1 MSKKP
6 IKSNLFRFVT
16 LRSPQTIEEKNLN
29 IGFVSFPEE
38 KRAESLAL
46 KAVETVTTEEER
58 KTALK
63 TAYDTGFT
71 PVAKRQ
77 EVKNLHDNLY
87 MFSNWLMRNKA
98 NVSYASIKS
107 NSTGAQE
114 LTLDQERVIWD
125 NLFYQTIH
133 KTSTNVREAL
143 IQVLVANK
151 FLKAFNAFT
160 NSLSP
165 ELAGEIVFTEENE
178 KEFIRRAN
186 ASIIVPKEVVLSSR
200 KQTLEN
206 TSKLPANVANYMK
219 ANLEVAQTQKRLQN
233 YEAILGEVQKI
244 EKLYTKKEQARYQ
257 VALEA
262 HTSQV
267 EALKKAATPTIQKFL
282 DFESGF
288 EKTLETFPELELPK
302 FEFIK
307 NPEIDRN
314 INTTDPDFQFSQN
327 ALNLLNSEDFKN
339 LDTLSEVN
347 KTLEQKIKTQYQT
360 IFNTTP
366 EDTKNVNVRGENI
379 SINVENQKPL
389 YSYTGYLNSNSNK
402 ESSVIVHLKVE
413 DANNISVTSA
423 TYEITN
429 PNNETLYSGTTV
441 KSKKSSLD
449 SVLEIEFFPEKTNFI
464 SEGSYKIKA
473 EFTLSSGETLT
484 FGLDDFTIY
493 TDDGYLE
500 SKGIFGQCVIKA
512 STENVDK
519 SGNGILYGISQLG
532 IADFRRVEQ
541 EVCCY
546 VPGEVSHIENI
557 MAKEY
562 KERTTRNLSSR
573 ETSTERNSER
583 EVENLTD
590 TSTTE
595 RNEMHNEASSI
606 VNKDTATSFGAN
618 ASYTGFGATVGMNYN
633 RSSSNAISDSNTQA
647 KTYAQDVT
655 EKALER
661 VIQKT
666 STKRTSR
673 ILQEYEENNSHGFD
687 NRKGD
692 KHINGVYRWVDKV
705 YKNKVV
711 NYGKRLMYEFALP
724 EPAKFLINSQI
735 ENNDDAQIITA
746 PKKPVHP
753 KDLKNLSIK
762 SPSDLSESNYQIL
775 ESIYGIDID
784 TPLANQ
790 IIVNKSKSGVLQ
802 KGGGSSSFI
811 AEIPD
816 NYESNY
822 FTVTLSGS
830 VAAGGVKEHMSMVA
844 VVGGITPP
852 AGKYK
857 EFFSNKGSLDK
868 VKDELPYSIH
878 TWDVGAYT
886 LSLKLNCNLTNK
898 AKEEWKSKAY
908 KKIID
913 AYNIKLQDYNINLK
927 EYEDQLKLQK
937 EELKRKEEEKSVK
950 DKGGLANRAIEKREL
965 KRIAIDLLTKPFDL
979 STAESHYINED
990 YKTVNRSESF
1000 HKHNEVIKFFE
1011 QAFDWEIMAYTFYPY
1026 FYGAKANWN
1035 ESLKLEEGNDPI
1047 FKAFLQSAMA
1057 KTIIPVRQGFED
1069 AVNWYMKT
1077 GEIWNGQGMVTNMD
1091 DDLYVSIAEE
1101 MKTLQGDVEG
1111 TWETRVPTSL
1121 TVLQADSVAL
1131 DEGGLPCNP
1140 NCEENGIFS
1149 SVKTSPDG
1157 VNFDI
1162 VGQTNTVA

>member
-29 IGFVSFPEE
+29 IGFISFPEE

-46 KAVETVTTEEER
+46 KAVETATTEEER
-58 KTALK
+58 KTALN

-107 NSTGAQE
+107 NLTGAQE

-160 NSLSP
+160 NSFSP

-186 ASIIVPKEVVLSSR
+186 ASIIIPKEVVLSSR

-206 TSKLPANVANYMK
+206 TTKLPANVANYMK
-219 ANLEVAQTQKRLQN
+219 ANLEVAQAQKRLQN

-244 EKLYTKKEQARYQ
+244 EKLYTKKEQTRHQ

-262 HTSQV
+262 HNTQV
-267 EALKKAATPTIQKFL
+267 EAIKKAATPTVHKFF

-302 FEFIK
+302 FEFTK
-307 NPEIDRN
+307 ATEVDRSSN
-314 INTTDPDFQFSQN
+314 AADSNLQFSQS
-327 ALNLLNSEDFKN
+327 ALNLLNSEEFKN

-360 IFNTTP
+360 IFNATP

-429 PNNETLYSGTTV
+429 PNNETLHSGTTV

-449 SVLEIEFFPEKTNFI
+449 SVLEVEFFPEKTNFI

-473 EFTLSSGETLT
+473 EFTLNSGETLI

-519 SGNGILYGISQLG
+519 GGNGILYGISQLG

-735 ENNDDAQIITA
+735 ENNDDTQTITA

-753 KDLKNLSIK
+753 KDLKNLPIK

-784 TPLANQ
+784 TPLDTNHIANESQAGTFNKGHGSAQYTIQ
-790 IIVNKSKSGVLQ
+790 IPES
-802 KGGGSSSFI
+802 
-811 AEIPD
+811 
-816 NYESNY
+816 YEATAFEARFNG
-822 FTVTLSGS
+822 TT
-830 VAAGGVKEHMSMVA
+830 AAGGLDRNAELRHIE
-844 VVGGITPP
+844 VGGVS
-852 AGKYK
+852 GK
-857 EFFSNKGSLDK
+857 SSVLTGSLGNAK
-868 VKDELPYSIH
+868 EQVPYSIV
-878 TWDVGAYT
+878 TWDIGAYN
-886 LSLKLNCNLTNK
+886 LSVKISCKLSDRAIN
-898 AKEEWKSKAY
+898 EWKSKAF
-908 KKIID
+908 KKVMD
-913 AYNIKLQDYNINLK
+913 SYNLMLQDYNINLK

-1000 HKHNEVIKFFE
+1000 QKHNEVIKFFE

-1131 DEGGLPCNP
+1131 DEGGLPCIP
-1140 NCEENGIFS
+1140 NCEENGLFS

-1157 VNFDI
+1157 VDFDI

>member
-29 IGFVSFPEE
+29 IGFISFPEE
-38 KRAESLAL
+38 KRTESLAL
-46 KAVETVTTEEER
+46 KAVETATTEEER
-58 KTALK
+58 KIALK
-63 TAYDTGFT
+63 TAYDTGFA

-77 EVKNLHDNLY
+77 EVKNLHDNLFR
-87 MFSNWLMRNKA
+87 FSNWLMRNKT

-107 NSTGAQE
+107 NLYGAQE
-114 LTLDQERVIWD
+114 LTLDQERILWD
-125 NLFYQTIH
+125 NLFYQTIY
-133 KTSTNVREAL
+133 KSSANVREAL

-160 NSLSP
+160 NSFSQ
-165 ELAGEIVFTEENE
+165 ELTGEIIFTEENE
-178 KEFIRRAN
+178 KEFVRRAN
-186 ASIIVPKEVVLSSR
+186 ASVIIPKEVVISSR

-206 TSKLPANVANYMK
+206 TSKLPANVASYMK
-219 ANLEVAQTQKRLQN
+219 ANLEVAQAKKRLQK
-233 YEAILGEVQKI
+233 YEDILGEVQKI
-244 EKLYTKKEQARYQ
+244 EKIHLKKEQKRHQA
-257 VALEA
+257 ALEA
-262 HTSQV
+262 HSSQV
-267 EALKKAATPTIQKFL
+267 EAIKRAATPTIQKIL
-282 DFESGF
+282 DSESGF
-288 EKTLETFPELELPK
+288 EKTIETFPDLELPK
-302 FEFIK
+302 FEFTK
-307 NPEIDRN
+307 TVEIDRN
-314 INTTDPDFQFSQN
+314 TNAPDPDLQFSQGT
-327 ALNLLNSEDFKN
+327 LNVLNSEEFKN
-339 LDTLSEVN
+339 LDIFSEVK
-347 KTLEQKIKTQYQT
+347 KTLEKKIKTQYQT

-366 EDTKNVNVRGENI
+366 EDTRNVNVRGENI

-389 YSYTGYLNSNSNK
+389 YSYTGYLHSNSNK

-413 DANNISVTSA
+413 DANNISVTS
-423 TYEITN
+423 TSYEITN
-429 PNNETLYSGTTV
+429 SNNETLYSGTTV

-464 SEGSYKIKA
+464 SEGNYKIKA
-473 EFTLSSGETLT
+473 EFTLSSGETLI

-500 SKGIFGQCVIKA
+500 SKGIFGQCSIKNPEDNA
-512 STENVDK
+512 DK
-519 SGNGILYGISQLG
+519 GGEGILYGISQLG

-546 VPGEVSHIENI
+546 VPGEVSHIDNI

-562 KERTTRNLSSR
+562 KERTTRSLSSR
-573 ETSTERNSER
+573 ETATERNSER

-590 TSTTE
+590 TITTE

-673 ILQEYEENNSHGFD
+673 ILQEHEENNSHGFD

-692 KHINGVYRWVDKV
+692 KHINGVYRWVDKI
-705 YKNKVV
+705 YKNKII

-735 ENNDDAQIITA
+735 GNEDDTLFITP

-753 KDLKNLSIK
+753 KDLKNLTIK
-762 SPSDLSESNYQIL
+762 SPSDLNESNYQIL
-775 ESIYGIDID
+775 EGIYSIDID
-784 TPLANQ
+784 TPLAND
-790 IIVNKSKSGVLQ
+790 IILNKSRSGVHQ
-802 KGGGSSSFI
+802 KGGGSGSFTT
-811 AEIPD
+811 EIPE
-816 NYESNY
+816 NYECNY
-822 FTVTLSGS
+822 FTVTLTGT
-830 VAAGGVKEHMSMVA
+830 VAAGGIKKNMGFTA
-844 VVGGITPP
+844 VVAGITP
-852 AGKYK
+852 ATGDR
-857 EFFSNKGSLDK
+857 EFFSNEGALDK
-868 VKDELPYSIH
+868 IKNELPYSIR

-886 LSLKLNCNLTNK
+886 LSLKLNCNLTNE

-913 AYNIKLQDYNINLK
+913 AYNLQLQDYNINLK

-990 YKTVNRSESF
+990 YKTVNRSARF
-1000 HKHNEVIKFFE
+1000 QQHNEVIKFFE

-1026 FYGAKANWN
+1026 FYGKKDNWS

-1069 AVNWYMKT
+1069 TVNWYMKT

-1091 DDLYVSIAEE
+1091 DDLYVSIADE
-1101 MKTLQGDVEG
+1101 MKAIQGDVEG

-1131 DEGGLPCNP
+1131 NEGGLPCNP
-1140 NCEENGIFS
+1140 NCEENGLFS

-1157 VNFDI
+1157 VDFDI